1 MSNALQRQLISLQE
15 SQAVRDNSKI
25 LNITVDQVDRK
36 YRVPIDLLKGIS
48 NASAGINSVS
58 FEYCIFTDEHAKAI
72 QDLDTNSVTFMN
84 GSVSGSALVLMMP
97 CLQKA
102 EFLQFNHNINLGEED
117 TVEAMCSVLESEKL
131 QTLAVDSNNNT
142 SQENIDQLEEA
153 YIARKT
159 ILQHFT
165 IRTPRLRARSKSE
178 LDAER
183 VRRAEVVAILE
194 QKDLPPEIARKIVGS
209 GLKLRL

>member
-1 MSNALQRQLISLQE
+1 M
-15 SQAVRDNSKI
+15 
-25 LNITVDQVDRK
+25 
-36 YRVPIDLLKGIS
+36 
-48 NASAGINSVS
+48 S

-72 QDLDTNSVTFMN
+72 QDLDTNSVIFKK

-102 EFLQFNHNINLGEED
+102 EFVQFNHNINLGEED

-131 QTLAVDSNNNT
+131 QTLAVNSDNT

-159 ILQHFT
+159 ILQDFA
-165 IRTPRLRARSKSE
+165 ISTPRLRARSKSE

-183 VRRAEVVAILE
+183 VRRAEVVAILG

>member
-1 MSNALQRQLISLQE
+1 
-15 SQAVRDNSKI
+15 
-25 LNITVDQVDRK
+25 
-36 YRVPIDLLKGIS
+36 
-48 NASAGINSVS
+48 
-58 FEYCIFTDEHAKAI
+58 
-72 QDLDTNSVTFMN
+72 
-84 GSVSGSALVLMMP
+84 
-97 CLQKA
+97 
-102 EFLQFNHNINLGEED
+102 
-117 TVEAMCSVLESEKL
+117 MCTVLESEKL

-159 ILQHFT
+159 ILQYFT
-165 IRTPRLRARSKSE
+165 ISTPRLRARSKSE